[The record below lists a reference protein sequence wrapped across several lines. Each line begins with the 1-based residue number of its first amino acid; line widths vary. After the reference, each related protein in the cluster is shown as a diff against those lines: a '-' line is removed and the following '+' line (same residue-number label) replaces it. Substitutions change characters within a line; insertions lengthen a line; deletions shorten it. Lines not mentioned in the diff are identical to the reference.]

1 MVNFKDI
8 EPEYFVVNDFKGSRN
23 GSVLFNIPYCEEN
36 SVPYI
41 VFNNI
46 ESIFRKSGIDS
57 CLSFCESEKNKR
69 MLDNYVSIIDEIK
82 KEIFSFMDELEEDYF
97 VMGSDFM
104 RFRFRTDDNL
114 VYNKKINIPVSV
126 ISLSGIVKK
135 CDIYYP
141 QFKLQECFYE
151 TL

>member
-1 MVNFKDI
+1 
-8 EPEYFVVNDFKGSRN
+8 
-23 GSVLFNIPYCEEN
+23 
-36 SVPYI
+36 
-41 VFNNI
+41 
-46 ESIFRKSGIDS
+46 
-57 CLSFCESEKNKR
+57 
-69 MLDNYVSIIDEIK
+69 
-82 KEIFSFMDELEEDYF
+82 
-97 VMGSDFM
+97 MGSDFM